1 MKLNDVLDWALELK
15 QGSKPKPM
23 PAFPKIVE
31 KKCTGCGICQKECPA
46 FIIEMRD
53 GMPFIARGIDCV
65 ECGHCIAVCPTR
77 AIQDPLAMRTDNRP
91 YTFDDFPSSKSLQ
104 LLFRARRS
112 VRKYKDKPVPKP
124 VLEKILDAGRY
135 APTGGNRPD
144 VHFIVI
150 TSPEEI
156 EWLRGA
162 VLESVL
168 GMFRKLQKVAKPV
181 SLIMGSE
188 NLDTF
193 NYYIPILEDF
203 QDRWNKMG
211 DDRILYHA
219 PAVMIVHGKK
229 WDDIVGFGN
238 AAALYQAS
246 LMAQTLKVGCCF
258 NGFVQVAPNFDPK
271 IKKRLGIPK
280 KHKCYGAMG
289 LGYENAK
296 YRRTVRRR
304 PPNVTWR

>member
-1 MKLNDVLDWALELK
+1 MKLDNVINWVMEAR
-15 QGSKPKPM
+15 QGNPPKPV
-23 PAFPKIVE
+23 PASPKVIE
-31 KKCTGCGICQKECPA
+31 EKCTGCGICSEECAA

-53 GMPFIARGIDCV
+53 EKPFVTRRMDCV
-65 ECGHCIAVCPTR
+65 ECGHCIAVCP
-77 AIQDPLAMRTDNRP
+77 AGALYDPLAMKADNRP
-91 YTFDDFPSSKSLQ
+91 YSFEDLPSSKSLQ
-104 LLFRARRS
+104 LLFRTRRS
-112 VRKYKDKPVPKP
+112 VRKYKEKPLPRS

-150 TSPEEI
+150 TSPQEI
-156 EWLRGA
+156 EWLRGT
-162 VLESVL
+162 VLESAL
-168 GMFRKLQKVAKPV
+168 GMFRKLQKLAKPA

-193 NYYIPILEDF
+193 NYYIPILEDW

-211 DDRILYHA
+211 DDRLFYHA
-219 PAVMIVHGKK
+219 PALILVHGKK

-238 AAALYQAS
+238 AVALYQAS

-258 NGFVQVAPNFDPK
+258 NGFLQIAPNLDGK

-280 KHKCYGAMG
+280 QHKCYGAMG
-289 LGYENAK
+289 LGYEMTK